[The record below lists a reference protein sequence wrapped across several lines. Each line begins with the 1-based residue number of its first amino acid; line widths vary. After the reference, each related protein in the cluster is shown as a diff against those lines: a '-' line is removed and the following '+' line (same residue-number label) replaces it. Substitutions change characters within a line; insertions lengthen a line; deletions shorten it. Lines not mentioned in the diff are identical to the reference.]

1 MSAQLDDP
9 MQTPLAKQVRE
20 QVLAAKKAARPLA
33 RASADTKNAALLRM
47 ADDIE
52 ANRKAIQAENEKDLT
67 AGRANGLTA
76 ALLDRL
82 TLTDD
87 RIAGM
92 ADGLRQIAALPDPVG
107 EVTGMS
113 TRPNGLRIGRVR
125 VPLGVIGIIYE
136 SRPNVTADA
145 AALCLKSGNATVL
158 RGGSEAI
165 HSNIAIARVLQ
176 AAAKEAGLPDGSIEF
191 LGTTDRQA
199 VTALLKQDDLIDVI
213 VPRGGK
219 GLIRY
224 VVETSTIP
232 VIRHED
238 GICHTYVDA
247 DADLDMARE
256 IAFNAKVHRPS
267 VCNAMETL
275 LVHRDVANDFLPAM
289 CARFVDAGVE
299 LRGCEVTR
307 AIAPSVAPA
316 TEEDWGT
323 EYLELILSIRVVDS
337 YDEAVD
343 HIEEYGSHH
352 SDTVVTDDYRTAQR
366 FLADVDSSSVFVNAS
381 TRFADG
387 YEYGLGAEIGISTQK
402 LHARGPMGLEEL
414 TTYKFI
420 VYGDGQVRS

>member
-1 MSAQLDDP
+1 MSAQADDLT
-9 MQTPLAKQVRE
+9 QTPLAKQVRE
-20 QVLAAKKAARPLA
+20 QVLAAKQAARPLA
-33 RASADTKNAALLRM
+33 SASSEQKNAALLRM

-52 ANRKAIQAENEKDLT
+52 TDRETLKAENEKDLR
-67 AGRANGLTA
+67 AGRENGLTA

-82 TLTDD
+82 ALTDD
-87 RIAGM
+87 RIASM

-107 EVTGMS
+107 EVTGMT

-176 AAAKEAGLPDGSIEF
+176 SAAKEAGLPDGAIQF
-191 LGTTDRQA
+191 LGTTDRAA
-199 VTALLKQDDLIDVI
+199 VAVMLKQDDLIDVV

-224 VVETSTIP
+224 VVENSTIP
-232 VIRHED
+232 VVRHED

-247 DADLDMARE
+247 AADLHMAAD
-256 IAFNAKVHRPS
+256 IAFNAKVQRPS

-275 LVHRDVANDFLPAM
+275 LVHRDVASDFLPDM
-289 CARFVDAGVE
+289 CRRLADAGVE
-299 LRGCEVTR
+299 LRGCERTR
-307 AIAPSVAPA
+307 AVIPEVISA
-316 TEEDWGT
+316 TEEDWDT
-323 EYLELILSIRVVDS
+323 EYLELILSIRVVDT
-337 YDEAVD
+337 YEDAVD
-343 HIEEYGSHH
+343 HIEEHGSHH
-352 SDTVVTDDYRTAQR
+352 SDTIVTNDYRTAQR
-366 FLADVDSSSVFVNAS
+366 FLAEVDSSSVFVNAS

-402 LHARGPMGLEEL
+402 LHARGPMGLQEL

-420 VYGDGQVRS
+420 VYGDGQVRQ